1 MPPITSHNVPSS
13 VKPRPAVIAL
23 AQFSLQG
30 ESLATAIAQLKAE
43 DDWQEWLANLELH
56 GLSGF
61 ANKHVDEHDLPIP
74 TAVRMQLKALKIRH
88 TAAANARA
96 KVLGQID
103 AAFKEQG
110 INYVALKGAA
120 LAPYV
125 YQQEYLRP
133 MRDMDLLIPREQLH
147 QSGQVLRGIGFEMP
161 DEQPTKY
168 MRDMHQLPNATK
180 VVDGFTCS
188 VELHRDGISREV
200 TGHYYYPSN
209 EALLQ
214 TIEWH
219 QLSFYALDDVPMLHQ
234 VSRHL
239 EGLHPAALQKLINVM
254 DVILLAEKILES
266 GQWPKLERE
275 FPHVIN
281 TLCCLHL
288 LTPLPASLQA
298 KIGNL
303 PKNRPQGVG
312 VIMGSLRSGLLK
324 QKGLRA
330 KLKPLLSPSDWWLYL
345 YYNTHPDKS
354 LLWIKLV
361 RHPLRLCNWL
371 SRRLYS
377 RILGG

>member
-1 MPPITSHNVPSS
+1 MTSS

-23 AQFSLQG
+23 AQFSLQA
-30 ESLATAIAQLKAE
+30 ECLTAAVAALEAE
-43 DDWQEWLANLELH
+43 DDWQEWLANVELH
-56 GLSGF
+56 GLSGL
-61 ANKHVDEHDLPIP
+61 ANKHLSEHDLPIP
-74 TAVRMQLKALKIRH
+74 GAVAMQLKALKIRH
-88 TAAANARA
+88 TAAARARR

-110 INYVALKGAA
+110 IRYLALKGAA

-125 YQQEYLRP
+125 YKEEYLRP
-133 MRDMDLLIPREQLH
+133 MRDMDLLIPLEQLDR
-147 QSGQVLRGIGFEMP
+147 SGQVLRSIGFEME
-161 DEQPTKY
+161 DEQPSKY

-180 VVDGFTCS
+180 VIDGLTCS

-200 TGHYYYPSN
+200 PGHYYYPKDD
-209 EALLQ
+209 ALLQ

-219 QLSFYALDDVPMLHQ
+219 QLSFLALDDVHMLHQ

-254 DVILLAEKILES
+254 DVIMLADKILQS
-266 GQWPKLERE
+266 GQWSRLELE

-281 TLCCLHL
+281 TLRCLHL
-288 LTPLPASLQA
+288 LTPLPQSLQA
-298 KIGNL
+298 KVADL
-303 PKNRPQGVG
+303 PKTRPQGIG
-312 VIMGSLRSGLLK
+312 VIMGSLRSGLLE
-324 QKGLRA
+324 QEGLFA
-330 KLKPLLSPSDWWLYL
+330 KLKPLLLPSDWWLYL

-354 LLWIKLV
+354 LMWIKCV